1 MKVRSFLIENS
12 AGERLDLS
20 ASPDLFAFNPE
31 GLGVSIDND
40 LVSSGGSFLV
50 NKREIVVGELTLSL
64 LIGALEINPYRMYDR
79 LINVLSKPP
88 YNIVYE
94 TEVGSWRRSCIVK
107 ELTKTEINALNV
119 MTESITFECTTPWYN
134 YVMNEFPEP
143 PKQSGDGKI
152 YSKHTNWKYADDG
165 YKTPPITGYTE
176 NEYWEYDPTVVWPG
190 KNLAGNIYYDEL
202 VFRNNGII
210 FTFPIQ
216 KDSVHMAFE
225 ADIIVNKVIGNVSID
240 GHTTAPIKSDT
251 KHVRVTVESS
261 KSGSKGVI
269 SINGITGDT
278 EIVLKNIFVS
288 YSTSQYPNI
297 MIDKFSKPTYWNSE
311 DKNLLG
317 NQNGVMPTVYGV
329 ADGVSDSRFVYNVT
343 PANYP
348 MIYPYI
354 YEAKYTYDY
363 RFREWYVIADKI
375 SMDAIVLRPG
385 NKIDYTAYVGNSR
398 NSEDILG
405 VKLIFLNRGAQILT
419 VDSGYSLS
427 KGDSDVV
434 QFRSVEVPLKTTEI
448 QIHLY
453 KKNDIPSL
461 NMGATFGS
469 KRLFINDTLPV
480 LLTTTTTRDY
490 LLESDWVLADNPEK
504 VNDGEYYGY
513 IYNYVYDGDEKPA
526 NTYLIENDSLYLRTA
541 VNSPCEITI
550 HGPAKKPRW
559 ELLVDSQ
566 VKFTDGFNLDVPED
580 YKLIVS
586 SLPNE
591 QRAVLV
597 DSYGKEANVYQQQN
611 LAMTNFIRI
620 PPGMSILMVYGVEG
634 NIEFRYREERD
645 VV

>member
-79 LINVLSKPP
+79 LINILSKPP

-134 YVMNEFPEP
+134 YVMNEFPEK

-165 YKTPPITGYTE
+165 YKTPPITGYTT
-176 NEYWEYDPTVVWPG
+176 NEYWEYDPNVVWPG

-202 VFRNNGII
+202 VVRNNGII

-225 ADIIVNKVIGNVSID
+225 ADIVVNKVMGNVSID

-278 EIVLKNIFVS
+278 EIILKHVFVT
-288 YSTSQYPNI
+288 YNTAQYPNI
-297 MIDKFSKPTYWNSE
+297 MTGRFSKPTYWNSE
-311 DKNLLG
+311 DENLLG
-317 NQNGVMPTVYGV
+317 NQNGVIPTVYGV

-343 PANYP
+343 PSNYP

-375 SMDAIVLRPG
+375 SLDTVIIKPG
-385 NKIDYTAYVGNSR
+385 NKIDYTAYVSNAR

-405 VKLIFLNRGAQILT
+405 VKLIFLNRGEQILT

-448 QIHLY
+448 QVHLY
-453 KKNDIPSL
+453 KKNDIPTL

-469 KRLFINDTLPV
+469 KRLFVNDTLPV
-480 LLTTTTTRDY
+480 LLITTETRNY
-490 LLESDWVLADNPEK
+490 LLESDWILADNPEK
-504 VNDGEYYGY
+504 INDGEYYGY
-513 IYNYVYDGDEKPA
+513 IYDYVYDGDEKPA

-550 HGPAKKPRW
+550 HGPATKPRW

-597 DSYGKEANVYQQQN
+597 DPYGKEANVYQQQN

-620 PPGMSILMVYGVEG
+620 PPGVSILMVYGVEG
-634 NIEFRYREERD
+634 HIEFSYREERD